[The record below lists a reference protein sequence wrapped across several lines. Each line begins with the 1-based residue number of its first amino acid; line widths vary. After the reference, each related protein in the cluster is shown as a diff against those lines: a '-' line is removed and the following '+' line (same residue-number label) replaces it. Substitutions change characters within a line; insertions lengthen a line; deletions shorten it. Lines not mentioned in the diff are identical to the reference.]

1 MLNDLPVLVAEA
13 ENFSAMAFVMT
24 VEDLNGRAVG
34 PAASVSVAMA
44 LLQSREIGAAI
55 VDLDLEDRDAMPVA
69 RQLRAWSIPFVLYTS
84 RRLPLELQNG
94 YPPVKVV
101 MKPSLATSV
110 VLALA
115 GQLPGS

>member
-55 VDLDLEDRDAMPVA
+55 VDWIWKIVTRCPWHGSFERGRSRSFFTQAGGSL
-69 RQLRAWSIPFVLYTS
+69 WSS
-84 RRLPLELQNG
+84 RTDIRRSRL
-94 YPPVKVV
+94 
-101 MKPSLATSV
+101 S
-110 VLALA
+110 
-115 GQLPGS
+115 